1 MADRINQTN
10 KEQLGELFTPSHLVG
25 EMLDTLPGHIFK
37 NSSNKWLDPGCGK
50 GQFSRQ
56 VLSRLDSGLRSEIKN
71 DTERRQHIVRNMIHM
86 VEINH
91 EHEVSI
97 KEEFGSDCN
106 LHVQDFLSLNLGEEK
121 FDVVVGNPPYNF
133 NGLKKV
139 PTNNKLEKKADGITP
154 WVEFVQKAISLLK
167 PGGYLLFIVPAIW
180 MKPDK
185 AKMYNFILGH
195 RVEFL
200 KAYSNTETN
209 KLFSYSAQTPTCY
222 FLLRN
227 EPSTGVVPI
236 YDRSASKLVPY
247 SFLPS
252 RPLPIT
258 GVSIVKKLQEFVVSA
273 GHLKVKKTNMP
284 SKLITFSQSPSE
296 TYAFPFVRTCH
307 LCTSRPK
314 LVMEYGNKPDGY
326 RGKHKV
332 ILAHKMYGFPYF
344 DQTGELGISN
354 RDNYVISEYDDS
366 GLERIKQFLS
376 TDLCLFI
383 YECTRYRMK
392 YLEKYAFELIPD
404 ITKLVN
410 FPTEI
415 NNHAAMKY
423 FGLNE
428 SEKDLIHTVIGKRN
442 YVFEHQ

>member
-1 MADRINQTN
+1 MPDKINQIN
-10 KEQLGELFTPSHLVG
+10 KEQLGELFTPPHLVG
-25 EMLDTLPGHIFK
+25 EMLDTLPVEIFR
-37 NSSNKWLDPGCGK
+37 NSSYRWLDPGCGK

-56 VLSRLDSGLRSEIKN
+56 ILSRLDCALRTEFKN
-71 DTERRQHIVRNMIHM
+71 DTERRQHIVKNMLHM
-86 VEINH
+86 VEINL

-97 KEEFGSDCN
+97 RKEFGSDCN
-106 LHVQDFLSLNLGEEK
+106 LHVQDFLGINLGEEK

-154 WVEFVQKAISLLK
+154 WVEFVQKAITLLK
-167 PGGYLLFIVPAIW
+167 PGGYLLFIVPALW

-185 AKMYNFILGH
+185 ARMYNFILGH
-195 RVEFL
+195 RIEFL

-222 FLLRN
+222 FLLKK
-227 EPSTGVVPI
+227 EPSSGVVPI
-236 YDRSASKLVPY
+236 FDRTSGNLIPY
-247 SFLPS
+247 SFLPN

-258 GVSIVKKLQEFVVSA
+258 GVSIVKKLQSFVIRA

-284 SKLITFSQSPSE
+284 SKFIQFSQSPSE
-296 TYAFPFVRTCH
+296 TYSFPFVRTCH
-307 LCTSRPK
+307 LEKSRPK
-314 LVMEYGNKPDGY
+314 LVIEYGDKPDMY

-332 ILAHKMYGFPYF
+332 ILAHKMYGFPFF

-354 RDNYVISEYDDS
+354 RDNYVISEYNDAS
-366 GLERIKQFLS
+366 LEKIKQFLS
-376 TDLCLFI
+376 TDLSLFI

-404 ITKLVN
+404 ITKLED
-410 FPTEI
+410 FPRDI
-415 NNHAAMKY
+415 NNNTASDY

-428 SEKDLIHTVIGKRN
+428 SEKKLIYNVIGKHH
-442 YVFEHQ
+442 YIFEHQ